1 MTRSNLDSRWRDPEQ
16 PEREGRDRFHV
27 AINMDGNGRWALLR
41 GQPREAGHVA
51 GAAAVR
57 RTVESAPALGI
68 TTLTLYAFSSDN
80 WRRPRGEVDNLM
92 FLFEKYLDS
101 ECARLT
107 DSGVRFNVIGRRDR
121 IADSLRDSIERVEER
136 TSEGTSLHLRVA
148 MDYSARDALL
158 AAAGR
163 VAQETLPTRQAFE
176 RYLCE
181 AIHAPIGTRDVDLL
195 IRTGGEQRLSD
206 FLLWESAYA
215 ELYFTD
221 VLWPEFTGADLATA
235 VQVFAA
241 RDRRYGG
248 ILGPAPWPR
257 RRARS
262 RSTMRRFLV
271 CIHDATPAY
280 ARETREMIRDLA
292 PILGRRLSFGVVPN
306 WHGEWPLSA
315 HPDYCRLVR
324 ECSEELL
331 LHGYCHQRLRGWGP
345 TTLLTAAGDE
355 MNGLELEETRRTLE
369 RGQRVFTEVFGEP
382 ARGFLAPAWQP
393 GHMRLQKGNAVGLD
407 HVLGFFS
414 LESRAGRKVPLAT
427 WSWDCGRWGWLGHL
441 GHRIGWLSQSLDRG
455 VPTLAIHPRDL
466 ERGFWPKILRLTQEL
481 VETGYEP
488 SIPAG
493 LLEASD
499 AEVDT

>member
-1 MTRSNLDSRWRDPEQ
+1 MHQRWRDPEQ
-16 PEREGRDRFHV
+16 SEHGGRDRFHV

-51 GAAAVR
+51 GATAVR
-57 RTVESAPALGI
+57 RTVESAPSLGI

-121 IADSLRDSIERVEER
+121 IPDSLRDSIERVEER

-163 VAQETLPTRQAFE
+163 VAQETVPTRQAFE
-176 RYLCE
+176 RLLCE
-181 AIHAPIGTRDVDLL
+181 AIHAPSGTRDVDLL

-235 VQVFAA
+235 VQVFSA

-248 ILGPAPWPR
+248 ILGNRTMAEK
-257 RRARS
+257 A
-262 RSTMRRFLV
+262 ST
-271 CIHDATPAY
+271 
-280 ARETREMIRDLA
+280 
-292 PILGRRLSFGVVPN
+292 
-306 WHGEWPLSA
+306 
-315 HPDYCRLVR
+315 
-324 ECSEELL
+324 
-331 LHGYCHQRLRGWGP
+331 
-345 TTLLTAAGDE
+345 
-355 MNGLELEETRRTLE
+355 
-369 RGQRVFTEVFGEP
+369 
-382 ARGFLAPAWQP
+382 
-393 GHMRLQKGNAVGLD
+393 
-407 HVLGFFS
+407 
-414 LESRAGRKVPLAT
+414 
-427 WSWDCGRWGWLGHL
+427 
-441 GHRIGWLSQSLDRG
+441 
-455 VPTLAIHPRDL
+455 
-466 ERGFWPKILRLTQEL
+466 
-481 VETGYEP
+481 
-488 SIPAG
+488 
-493 LLEASD
+493 
-499 AEVDT
+499 